1 MEASQTGKERSTR
14 HVLSRPNR
22 ANGSDLMK
30 KIAIL
35 ISGRGTNMQAIVDAR
50 LPHEICGVIS
60 NNPNAA
66 GLHFAKSRN
75 INTCV
80 VNHRDYPD
88 RESFDEALG
97 NAIAAL
103 QPDLV
108 VLAGFMRIL
117 TVGLTTRFAGKMINI
132 HPSLL
137 PAFRG
142 LDTHE
147 RAIGGGV
154 KLHGCTVHFV
164 TPNLDEGP
172 IIAQAALCVRPN
184 DTPQTLA
191 ERVLVLEHEILP
203 KTVAWVLDGHCTMES
218 NRVTLDPSII
228 DDSFSF
234 QR

>member
-1 MEASQTGKERSTR
+1 
-14 HVLSRPNR
+14 
-22 ANGSDLMK
+22 
-30 KIAIL
+30 
-35 ISGRGTNMQAIVDAR
+35 
-50 LPHEICGVIS
+50 
-60 NNPNAA
+60 
-66 GLHFAKSRN
+66 
-75 INTCV
+75 
-80 VNHRDYPD
+80 
-88 RESFDEALG
+88 
-97 NAIAAL
+97 
-103 QPDLV
+103 
-108 VLAGFMRIL
+108 MRIL

-203 KTVAWVLDGHCTMES
+203 KTVAWVLDGHCTMEA
-218 NRVTLDPSII
+218 NHVTLDPSII

>member
-1 MEASQTGKERSTR
+1 
-14 HVLSRPNR
+14 
-22 ANGSDLMK
+22 MK

-137 PAFRG
+137 PAFPG
-142 LDTHE
+142 LEAWKQARDY
-147 RAIGGGV
+147 GV
-154 KLHGCTVHFV
+154 KATGCTVHMV
-164 TPNLDEGP
+164 DHGIDTGSIL
-172 IIAQAALCVRPN
+172 AQGVVPVLEDDTAATLHQRIQQEEHTLYPR
-184 DTPQTLA
+184 TLA
-191 ERVLVLEHEILP
+191 RLFNGEIRV
-203 KTVAWVLDGHCTMES
+203 
-218 NRVTLDPSII
+218 
-228 DDSFSF
+228 
-234 QR
+234 